1 MQTLEVSITRWGDRW
16 LVEVP
21 TLHAFTVVPHL
32 RDAAAA
38 AQRCGATALGALPE
52 LVAVA
57 ITRVDFEP
65 HDHSAATQLTE
76 VITAAARASKE
87 ARAAAAAN
95 TSAAILL
102 QHRHRSIA

>member
-16 LVEVP
+16 LVEIA

-32 RDAAAA
+32 REAAAA
-38 AQRCGATALGALPE
+38 AHRCAATALGALPD

-65 HDHSAATQLTE
+65 HDRSAAAQLTE
-76 VITAAARASKE
+76 VIAAAARASKE
-87 ARAAAAAN
+87 TRAAAAAN
-95 TSAAILL
+95 TSAAIML
-102 QHRHRSIA
+102 QHRHRASA